1 MLSRSIHQLGL
12 AGIASFLVINS
23 PSIKLF
29 VGNISVV
36 NVVATVA
43 ALSVLF
49 LYAVYYRFR
58 IKSSWVISFAILSI
72 VLFISVIS
80 GVIAGRADDA
90 FVNGALR
97 FIYIIF
103 IFLVTSLISQRTDI
117 SVYLTLQIIW
127 GIVVAI
133 CMLSG
138 VIQYASGQH
147 YNTAT
152 LPIGMSVVAS
162 LLILIDTNSVT
173 RTTVCILVGGICISI
188 LGLLSLAGRSPFI
201 FTIAIITVLSSIR
214 HKLIT
219 DNLKSM
225 VKGVVALLGVGTVG
239 AAGVSYLDLP
249 FSDLLFVRLIRL
261 IEGGDEARTQIYQ
274 QSVEIIAYYPAGLGF
289 GGYSYLGAGNY
300 PHNFIVEGTIAGGI
314 LAGALLSFAVAF
326 ALWKMI
332 LSVRSVSQS
341 DMLPMVGCVLYLVL
355 TFLVSYSLQETYM
368 LFGAIALGLAAS
380 K

>member
-29 VGNISVV
+29 VGNTSVV

-58 IKSSWVISFAILSI
+58 IKSSWVISFTILSI

-103 IFLVTSLISQRTDI
+103 IFLVTSLIGQRTDI

-219 DNLKSM
+219 DSLKSM